1 MLRMPACGAENACMR
16 AERMLAMGML
26 GAVLLVQAGMAASSA
41 EKAKV
46 DLNTASVQE
55 LMQVPGM
62 TRTWAARVVRFR
74 PYRAKNNLL
83 DRGVLPPELYDR
95 VKEFIVV
102 HREAEQPFSPQ
113 R

>member
-1 MLRMPACGAENACMR
+1 
-16 AERMLAMGML
+16 MLAGR
-26 GAVLLVQAGMAASSA
+26 VLVIVVISAGLTSLAAASPT

-83 DRGVLPPELYDR
+83 DRGVLPPAVYDR

-102 HREAEQPFSPQ
+102 HREAKPAISSQ

>member
-1 MLRMPACGAENACMR
+1 
-16 AERMLAMGML
+16 MLAGR
-26 GAVLLVQAGMAASSA
+26 VLAIVVISAGLTSLVAASRT

-83 DRGVLPPELYDR
+83 DRGVLPPAVYDR

-102 HREAEQPFSPQ
+102 HREAMPAISSQ

>member
-1 MLRMPACGAENACMR
+1 MR
-16 AERMLAMGML
+16 GVRQLAI
-26 GAVLLVQAGMAASSA
+26 AVLIAGFALQAGGAGAPA

-46 DLNTASVQE
+46 DLNVASLQE
-55 LMQVPGM
+55 LMQLPGM

-83 DRGVLPPELYDR
+83 DRGVLPQAVYER

-102 HREAEQPFSPQ
+102 HRPAEAVVSPQ